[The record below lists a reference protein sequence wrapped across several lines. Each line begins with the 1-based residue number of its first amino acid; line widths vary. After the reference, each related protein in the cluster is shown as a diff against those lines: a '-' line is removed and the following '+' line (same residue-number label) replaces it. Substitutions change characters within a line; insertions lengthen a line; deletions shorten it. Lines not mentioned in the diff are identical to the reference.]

1 MVIGIG
7 IDIVEVERIRQALQ
21 DGEALA
27 RRVFTERELTY
38 CRERKNQFQHF
49 AGRFAAKEAAMKALG
64 TGWQEGIRWRD
75 VEVIPGDLGQPELVF
90 HGKAEELFTAKG
102 GRRSHVTITHA
113 SAYAVA
119 AVVLEGEPGSARD
132 GLPRE

>member
-7 IDIVEVERIRQALQ
+7 IDIVEVERIRKALQ

-27 RRVFTERELTY
+27 RRVFTARELAY

-64 TGWQEGIRWRD
+64 TGWQEGVRWQD
-75 VEVIPGDLGQPELVF
+75 VEVIPGDLGQPQLVF
-90 HGKAEELFTAKG
+90 SGKAQELFAAKG

-113 SAYAVA
+113 STYAVA
-119 AVVLEGEPGSARD
+119 AVVLEGETPAPEAG
-132 GLPRE
+132 